1 MKMASQTFVLS
12 AGSEAQRFTT
22 AFYKYVELRG
32 WTCTD
37 PQGRCTVITEP
48 GGSVE
53 AKVVSLWSDA
63 ALADFRAFWERY
75 QAVSVFEQER
85 RARLGDGG
93 SRH

>member
-1 MKMASQTFVLS
+1 MASQTFVFS
-12 AGSEAQRFTT
+12 AGGEAQRFTT

-37 PQGRCTVITEP
+37 PQGRCTVTTQP
-48 GGSVE
+48 SGSAQ

-75 QAVSVFEQER
+75 QMVSVFEQER
-85 RARLGDGG
+85 RERLAYTL